1 MSVDS
6 FFGTDRM
13 AKRLRKSSTSVDASS
28 MFHNPLL
35 GARMMTERLLVNS
48 PGSVVMSRA
57 INTFFWTKREL
68 ETDLLHQQEMKV
80 GLSMN

>member
-6 FFGTDRM
+6 FFGTERM
-13 AKRLRKSSTSVDASS
+13 AKRLRKSSTSVDTSS
-28 MFHNPLL
+28 MFNDTLL

-57 INTFFWTKREL
+57 INTFFGTKREL